1 VVPFIPTNGKGFDPA
16 VAPSVVKLKVID
28 PKGTIPTSS
37 VFVSFIG
44 VGGRSY
50 GGPLDNEGAIKAVMP
65 SGRYYTDFLVVDTHY
80 GPPTNPPA
88 FFIEANEERDLG
100 IVSLSDKSAFTDTAL
115 EAEVGQTLKQESG
128 MAKIFSLI
136 VKLLLAILKEVR
148 GLRSDMLV
156 R

>member
-1 VVPFIPTNGKGFDPA
+1 
-16 VAPSVVKLKVID
+16 
-28 PKGTIPTSS
+28 
-37 VFVSFIG
+37 
-44 VGGRSY
+44 
-50 GGPLDNEGAIKAVMP
+50 MP